1 MEKTEEI
8 KEEPKPQEPKPKEK
22 KKPGRKKKVIP
33 TMRFE
38 VKEVNLLFD

>member
-1 MEKTEEI
+1 MPDEKTEEI
-8 KEEPKPQEPKPKEK
+8 KVKKEEPKPKEK

-38 VKEVNLLFD
+38 VKEVVLLFD